1 MNTIAVTDRK
11 NHSDSLVLA
20 KAAAE
25 RLGIPFV
32 DRKKASLADLRASYG
47 VDNIL
52 IAKNHFCG
60 QSISN
65 IIIKVNSSLRQK
77 VPTSMMLLLSCCN
90 QLAKT

>member
-11 NHSDSLVLA
+11 THSDSLVLA

-32 DRKKASLADLRASYG
+32 DRKKASLADLRANYG

-52 IAKNHFCG
+52 IAKKGLLYLDTPEGELFFIQTCH
-60 QSISN
+60 
-65 IIIKVNSSLRQK
+65 SSG
-77 VPTSMMLLLSCCN
+77 
-90 QLAKT
+90 

>member
-11 NHSDSLVLA
+11 THSDSLVLA

-52 IAKNHFCG
+52 IAKKGLLYLDTPEGELFF
-60 QSISN
+60 SFIFSM
-65 IIIKVNSSLRQK
+65 LR
-77 VPTSMMLLLSCCN
+77 V
-90 QLAKT
+90 